1 MLMPASK
8 SQMTAEER
16 FLAFGGQ
23 RPPGFGL
30 HNAKSADGA
39 RARAGVVYLLAQLR
53 AKGAFEAQARLIL
66 QSCAHPLER
75 PLEWAALMDLSNE
88 YWLATQPLLDYVRRV
103 GGLGPADFEDGGR
116 EFVRWVFPESA
127 SAETT
132 SQTAKAA

>member
-1 MLMPASK
+1 MRASK
-8 SQMTAEER
+8 SQLSAEER

-30 HNAKSADGA
+30 HNAKSADGE
-39 RARAGVVYLLAQLR
+39 RARAGVIYLLAQLR
-53 AKGAFEAQARLIL
+53 SKGAFEPQARLIL

-88 YWLATQPLLDYVRRV
+88 YWRVTQPLLDYVRRV

-116 EFVRWVFPESA
+116 EFVRWVFPESE
-127 SAETT
+127 SAKPPT
-132 SQTAKAA
+132 QAAKAA